1 MLTHSP
7 SEEDWVSHGWDGVG
21 WGEVRKVRI
30 VLQVEDPPHGE
41 KHEWRGS
48 IALVRWIDLPSASLI
63 AKILSSLSWDLSMV
77 ESLLLECLKT
87 ALFFSHTEV
96 SSLVVFRSST
106 DVPQQIRWWEREG
119 TVLNWGQGDPWPAF
133 QPYLFCLYF
142 FYLLGIC
149 IVLFWTKILSIVI
162 TGQMLV

>member
-1 MLTHSP
+1 M
-7 SEEDWVSHGWDGVG
+7 
-21 WGEVRKVRI
+21 
-30 VLQVEDPPHGE
+30 EDPPHGE

-63 AKILSSLSWDLSMV
+63 AKILSSLSWDLWMV

-106 DVPQQIRWWEREG
+106 DVPQQIRW
-119 TVLNWGQGDPWPAF
+119 
-133 QPYLFCLYF
+133 
-142 FYLLGIC
+142 
-149 IVLFWTKILSIVI
+149 
-162 TGQMLV
+162 